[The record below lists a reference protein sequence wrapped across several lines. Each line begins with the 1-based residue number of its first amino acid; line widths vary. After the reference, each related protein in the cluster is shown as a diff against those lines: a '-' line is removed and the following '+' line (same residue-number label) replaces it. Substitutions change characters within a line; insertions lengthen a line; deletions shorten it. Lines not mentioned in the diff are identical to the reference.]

1 MIHLDNSDLHKDHLT
16 ETKKDITEEHK
27 AFAVD
32 VEPPYKGFTW
42 QVALMIAI
50 VVLAWSTPNIIGRYL
65 QVNSDLT
72 PIQISSLRYI
82 PAAVTLLFFSLITK
96 RGKQL
101 LIDFKEKYIH
111 LIIASLILTSFVL
124 LQMYS
129 VKFTEASASAFLL
142 NVNPVITFV
151 LSLIFLKERHRWWG
165 GIGVLI
171 AATGIFFVAVPLD
184 DIETLISSDLLLG
197 NILAFLSGVTWA
209 IYTVYLKKFL
219 KDKDP
224 VTTTTWNL
232 SISAVILTITMFAV
246 DGWFVVTPAYYHI
259 ILTTFLG
266 IVPTAI
272 AFTLWFETLKRI
284 AVQKASAFQ
293 FLIPVIATL
302 FALAMGETIDLFFGL
317 GGGLILIGLIITQT
331 S

>member
-1 MIHLDNSDLHKDHLT
+1 METSDSNQDNSIELAQNN
-16 ETKKDITEEHK
+16 TEEPIINS
-27 AFAVD
+27 D
-32 VEPPYKGFTW
+32 RIEPPSKGFSW
-42 QVALMIAI
+42 QVMLMITI

-65 QVNSDLT
+65 QINSVLT
-72 PIQISSLRYI
+72 PIQISTLRYI
-82 PAAVTLLFFSLITK
+82 PAALTLLIFCFITK

-101 LIDFKEKYIH
+101 IIDLKEKYYH

-151 LSLIFLKERHRWWG
+151 LSLIILKERHRWWG
-165 GIGVLI
+165 GIGILI
-171 AATGIFFVAVPLD
+171 AATGIFFIAVPLD
-184 DIETLISSDLLLG
+184 KIDILISSDLLLG
-197 NILAFLSGVTWA
+197 NILAFLSGVAWA

-224 VTTTTWNL
+224 VTVTTWNL
-232 SISAVILTITMFAV
+232 SFSAIILTITMFVV
-246 DGWFVVTPAYYHI
+246 DGWFETAPAYYHI

-266 IVPTAI
+266 IVPTSI
-272 AFTLWFETLKRI
+272 AFTLWFETLKQI
-284 AVQKASAFQ
+284 PVQKASAFQ

-302 FALAMGETIDLFFGL
+302 FALAMGETIDLYFGL
-317 GGGLILIGLIITQT
+317 GGGLILIGLVITQF

>member
-1 MIHLDNSDLHKDHLT
+1 MIYLETSDSNQDNSNEIT
-16 ETKKDITEEHK
+16 QNITEESE
-27 AFAVD
+27 VESTRI
-32 VEPPYKGFTW
+32 EPPYKGFTW
-42 QVALMIAI
+42 QVVLMIAI
-50 VVLAWSTPNIIGRYL
+50 IVLAWSTPNIIGRYL
-65 QVNSDLT
+65 QVNSAIT
-72 PIQISSLRYI
+72 PIQISSLRYV
-82 PAAVTLLFFSLITK
+82 PAALTLLIFCLITR

-101 LIDFKEKYIH
+101 LLDFKEKYIH

-142 NVNPVITFV
+142 NVNPVITFI
-151 LSLIFLKERHRWWG
+151 LSLIILKERHRWWG
-165 GIGVLI
+165 SIGILI
-171 AATGIFFVAVPLD
+171 AATGIFFVAVPLN
-184 DIETLISSDLLLG
+184 DIENLISSDLLLG
-197 NILAFLSGVTWA
+197 NILAFLSGVAWA

-219 KDKDP
+219 KEKDP

-232 SISAVILTITMFAV
+232 SISAIILTITMFAV
-246 DGWFVVTPAYYHI
+246 DGWFATTPAFYHI

-272 AFTLWFETLKRI
+272 AFTLWFETLKQI

-302 FALAMGETIDLFFGL
+302 FALAMGETIDLFFGF